1 MNDNLVSVNHGQIVT
16 NSRQVAVHFE
26 KQHQHVIRDIEN
38 IVDKA
43 EEKDASKIGRMFFE
57 TTMPDAYGRMKRV
70 YLMNRDGFSLLVM
83 GFTGCTFP
91 KYSTETA
98 SFHRFFEALR
108 SYMFVLGCG
117 QRSEMLLEAIRRY
130 SMVYR
135 ITLVVSGT
143 YIPD

>member
-57 TTMPDAYGRMKRV
+57 TTMPDVYGRMKRV

-83 GFTGCTFP
+83 GFTGKAALEWKLKFLEFP
-91 KYSTETA
+91 SP
-98 SFHRFFEALR
+98 RGDD
-108 SYMFVLGCG
+108 V
-117 QRSEMLLEAIRRY
+117 
-130 SMVYR
+130 
-135 ITLVVSGT
+135 
-143 YIPD
+143 